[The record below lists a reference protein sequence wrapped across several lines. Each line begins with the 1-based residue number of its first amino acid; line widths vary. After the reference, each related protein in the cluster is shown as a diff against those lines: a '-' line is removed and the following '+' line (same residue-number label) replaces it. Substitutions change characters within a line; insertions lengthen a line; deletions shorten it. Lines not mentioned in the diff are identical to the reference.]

1 MESDEVC
8 GPRLK
13 KFERNDGHDLE
24 ESCILVEG
32 DDLHYPVQGTRKHK
46 SYKVHYLS
54 LSLSLS
60 HIHGPWLLSEERYV
74 YYRKG

>member
-13 KFERNDGHDLE
+13 KFERSDGHDLE

-46 SYKVHYLS
+46 SYKVSHS
-54 LSLSLS
+54 LSVYFSLS
-60 HIHGPWLLSEERYV
+60 CMVMY
-74 YYRKG
+74 